1 MRSPSPLVGLLFL
14 LLSAGCS
21 SFSPAVGPAP
31 DRPTQAPPGPT
42 VGNATGTVWSKDF
55 FATPSD
61 PTTVPAAG
69 WGAGPEKAA
78 DPKNG
83 KTNGDGKDK
92 ENGTDKTNGNGKDK
106 DNGKDEKE
114 KDGGKDKD
122 DKPPGPRTVFQ
133 ALRAYC
139 HRLRLSLAGIE
150 EPNGGKK
157 DDAGNN
163 GAAKGSKSPDPTS
176 GDADSN
182 GKDKSNGN
190 GKAVPN
196 PDPTSAAPGGGMT
209 SGSGSGR
216 SGVVT
221 AGGSAKAQD
230 EPKTDRSDTP
240 SVGRSVEARGGR
252 NPNPTSGDE
261 STTSAKDAP
270 ANDWNSIHGQAT
282 MIDQYHGRFTSP
294 YQGPFSLS
302 PNSENRTSLTSTLF
316 LDARLWE
323 FGHYSAEGVF
333 NPELAGGRGF
343 SGVNGIAGFTNGEIT
358 RVGQPQPTPYIARA
372 ILRQTWGLGGEQETA
387 EDTANQ
393 IAGKRDVGRFTLS
406 VGKFAFTDFFDNNVY
421 SHDPRTQFM
430 NWSMMYNGAWDYP
443 ANVRGYTY
451 GLVAELNEK
460 FWAVRYGLTA
470 EPVVANGAP
479 LDPRFASA
487 HGQALEWE
495 GRWGLEEDE
504 HPGHLRLLAFLNRA
518 DMGNYGDALRLTPV
532 NPDVT
537 ATRAY
542 RYKYGFGISFD
553 QELTRDLG
561 AWARVGWND
570 GHSEAWAFTPID
582 RSLAGG
588 LLLKGRR
595 WARPDDTIGLG
606 VVANGLAKSHREYL
620 AAGGFDFNIGDGRL
634 NYAWERTVET
644 YYRAAVTKN
653 MFLTFDYQYV
663 INPAYNRDRG
673 PVSVYSVN
681 AHIEF

>member
-1 MRSPSPLVGLLFL
+1 MRSLSPAVGLLFL
-14 LLSAGCS
+14 LAAAGCS
-21 SFSPAVGPAP
+21 SFSPTVGPNP
-31 DRPTQAPPGPT
+31 DQPASAQPGPAD
-42 VGNATGTVWSKDF
+42 ATGGIGSKDF
-55 FATPSD
+55 FDTPSD
-61 PTTVPAAG
+61 PTAVPASGRA
-69 WGAGPEKAA
+69 AGPENAA
-78 DPKNG
+78 GTKSGKN
-83 KTNGDGKDK
+83 KDDGRGRK
-92 ENGTDKTNGNGKDK
+92 NGTDEANGKDT
-106 DNGKDEKE
+106 
-114 KDGGKDKD
+114 DGGKDEQEKGSGKEKD
-122 DKPPGPRTVFQ
+122 DKPPGPRTIFQ

-139 HRLRLSLAGIE
+139 DRLRLSLAGIE
-150 EPNGGKK
+150 EPKGGKA
-157 DDAGNN
+157 DGS
-163 GAAKGSKSPDPTS
+163 GGGEAKGSKSPDPTS
-176 GDADSN
+176 GDADGKGKGN
-182 GKDKSNGN
+182 GTGTGKDKD
-190 GKAVPN
+190 GKN
-196 PDPTSAAPGGGMT
+196 PDPTNGDTNGKGRASESGGP
-209 SGSGSGR
+209 
-216 SGVVT
+216 GVVP
-221 AGGSAKAQD
+221 AGGSATAQD
-230 EPKTDRSDTP
+230 QTKPDRSDNP

-261 STTSAKDAP
+261 SVSGAKDAP
-270 ANDWNSIHGQAT
+270 DNDWLSAHAQAT
-282 MIDQYHGRFTSP
+282 MIDQYHGRITSP

-302 PNSENRTSLTSTLF
+302 PDSENRTSLTSTLF